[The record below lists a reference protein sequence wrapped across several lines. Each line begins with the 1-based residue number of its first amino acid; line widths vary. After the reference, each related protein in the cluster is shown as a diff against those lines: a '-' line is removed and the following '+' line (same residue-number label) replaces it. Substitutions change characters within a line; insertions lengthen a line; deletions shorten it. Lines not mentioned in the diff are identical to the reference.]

1 MATMSSSRKTQA
13 ERRPAAAPASI
24 GDAFLGKVPPH
35 SSDAELSV
43 IGGVLLHN
51 STLDVVSD
59 IVRPQDFYSEAHELI
74 FQAILDLNLGGKP
87 VDLITLGESLKER
100 GELESVG
107 GLPYLASIL
116 DTVPTAAN
124 IESHARVVAEKSSVR
139 SCIGAALDILQKGY
153 GDYGDAATYLD
164 ESEQAVFE
172 ATRRRGQTRL
182 QDIYTAI
189 KATFSDIERLQQ
201 AKTDITGVPTG
212 YPLLDQLTTG
222 LQPSDLV
229 IVAGRPS
236 MGKTSLALNIATNAV
251 KQANT
256 GVVIFSLEM
265 SVNQLMR
272 RLLSSEASVPSG
284 KLRIPRKLDGEDF
297 GRLIEAADRFHRAP
311 IYLDDSAE
319 INVLE
324 IRSRARRLKAKVDIG
339 LIIIDYLQIMRTVRA
354 SRADSSR
361 EREIAEITRS
371 LKALA
376 KELEVPVVCLS
387 QLNRGPE
394 NRQDK
399 RPQLADLRESGAIE
413 QDADLILFLY
423 RDAAYNH
430 ESEDNT
436 AEVIVGKNRNGPVG
450 TVRLLFQKEYT
461 RFDNYEENPI
471 YDYMPGSETQFV
483 TAEPPPDIAP
493 FPTPSDDEDDSG
505 GAPF

>member
-1 MATMSSSRKTQA
+1 MSSSQKPHPDRK
-13 ERRPAAAPASI
+13 PASAPASI

-35 SSDAELSV
+35 STDAELSV

-59 IVRPQDFYSEAHELI
+59 IVRPPDFYSEAHKLI
-74 FQAILDLNLGGKP
+74 FQAILDLNLAGKP

-107 GLPYLASIL
+107 GLAYLASIL
-116 DTVPTAAN
+116 DNVPTAAN

-139 SCIGAALDILQKGY
+139 SCLGAALDILQKGY
-153 GDYGDAATYLD
+153 GDYADAETYLD

-172 ATRRRGQTRL
+172 ATRRRGQNRL

-212 YPLLDQLTTG
+212 YPALDQLTTG
-222 LQPSDLV
+222 LQPSDLI

-236 MGKTSLALNIATNAV
+236 MGKTSLALNMATNAV

-297 GRLIEAADRFHRAP
+297 GRLIEAADRFHKAP

-324 IRSRARRLKAKVDIG
+324 IRSRARRLKARVDIG
-339 LIIIDYLQIMRTVRA
+339 LIIIDYLQIMRPVRA
-354 SRADSSR
+354 SRGDSSR

-371 LKALA
+371 LKALS

-430 ESEDNT
+430 DSEDNT

-450 TVRLLFQKEYT
+450 TVRLLFQKEFT
-461 RFDNYEENPI
+461 RFDNFEENPI
-471 YDYMPGSETQFV
+471 YDYMPGSETRFV
-483 TAEPPPDIAP
+483 TGEPPADAAP
-493 FPTPSDDEDDSG
+493 FPTPDDEDESG

>member
-1 MATMSSSRKTQA
+1 MSSSTKPRPDRA
-13 ERRPAAAPASI
+13 PAAAPASI

-35 SSDAELSV
+35 SNDAELSV

-59 IVRPQDFYSEAHELI
+59 IVRPPDFYSESHELI
-74 FQAILDLNLGGKP
+74 FQAILDLNLAGKP

-107 GLPYLASIL
+107 GLAYLSTIL
-116 DTVPTAAN
+116 DNVPTAAN
-124 IESHARVVAEKSSVR
+124 IESHARVVAEKASVR
-139 SCIGAALDILQKGY
+139 ACLGAALDILQKGY
-153 GDYGDAATYLD
+153 GDYGDAANYLD

-212 YPLLDQLTTG
+212 YPVLDQLTTG
-222 LQPSDLV
+222 LQPSDLI

-236 MGKTSLALNIATNAV
+236 MGKTALALNMATNAV

-272 RLLSSEASVPSG
+272 RLLSSEASVPSS
-284 KLRIPRKLDGEDF
+284 KLRIPRRLDGEDF
-297 GRLIEAADRFHRAP
+297 GRLIEAADRFHKAP

-339 LIIIDYLQIMRTVRA
+339 LIIIDYLQIMRTVRT
-354 SRADSSR
+354 SRGDTSR

-371 LKALA
+371 LKALS

-430 ESEDNT
+430 DSEDNT

-450 TVRLLFQKEYT
+450 TMRLLFQKEFT
-461 RFDNYEENPI
+461 RFDNFEENPI
-471 YDYMPGSETQFV
+471 YDYMPGGETQFV
-483 TAEPPPDIAP
+483 TSEPPPDTAP
-493 FPTPSDDEDDSG
+493 FPTPSEDEDDSG